1 MGRVSPG
8 RVGGVAL
15 ISSISRPGA
24 RATRGVADVSSST
37 VIWRG
42 V

>member
-8 RVGGVAL
+8 MLGGAAL
-15 ISSISRPGA
+15 ISSISRVRA
-24 RATRGVADVSSST
+24 RATRGAAGVSSST